1 MKKLFFLCLLL
12 SKFIHS
18 QEISSLNKS
27 SFSVDFGSLGS
38 RYIYPKTDINFSTSL
53 IKSSVFRVSARLRS
67 YGTLYFFS
75 KTAYDFTPLME
86 YYFTK
91 TEQLLY
97 FSAGIGLD
105 ARIRLVHDS
114 RSPATSSVEP
124 LVSLALHGNY
134 KKVSYSVPLWT
145 RWYSNGMAYAIL
157 PQLNWKLNE
166 KNVLFVRYEMNYLR
180 ISKNISREW
189 SQDVF
194 VGLKRSLN

>member
-1 MKKLFFLCLLL
+1 MRQLFFLCLLL
-12 SKFIHS
+12 SNFIHS
-18 QEISSLNKS
+18 QESSSLNKS
-27 SFSVDFGSLGS
+27 SFSVDFGSLGN

-53 IKSSVFRVSARLRS
+53 IKSSAFRVSARLRS

-114 RSPATSSVEP
+114 RSSASSSVEP
-124 LVSLALHGNY
+124 LLSLALHGNY

-145 RWYSNGMAYAIL
+145 RWYTNGMSYAIL
-157 PQLNWKLNE
+157 PQINWELNN
-166 KNVLFVRYEMNYLR
+166 NALFIRYELNYLR
-180 ISKNISREW
+180 ISKNVSSEW
-189 SQDVF
+189 SQDLF
-194 VGLKRSLN
+194 LGLRRSLN